1 MILQRQLLLL
11 FSQQL
16 NCQDDQAKNK
26 NKQADAVDTVHI
38 TDPCTFGTIRI
49 LFFQVQVFSYL
60 IPDSHTLRLMFCKIK
75 TDNNAT
81 RFNFY

>member
-1 MILQRQLLLL
+1 MMLQRQLLQL

-38 TDPCTFGTIRI
+38 TDPFTFRTIRVF
-49 LFFQVQVFSYL
+49 FFQEQVFSYL
-60 IPDSHTLRLMFCKIK
+60 IPDSHTLRLMYCKIK
-75 TDNNAT
+75 TDNSAI
-81 RFNFY
+81 RFNFF